1 MVSAFACRGGTSHLN
16 FDLYFP
22 NSTAPGL
29 FSFDCAPVL
38 GDACLKIGEGTTLRK
53 AEGHKRVVTSRSRAI
68 ITTIILTLLMA
79 PTVLRAQTIPGAQTE
94 SISALSRGEWPAY
107 AGSYA
112 SARYSPLT
120 QIDRTNARDL
130 HVAWRWKSPDQAVKG
145 ANPKVGPTRANESTP
160 LMVGGTLFTS
170 TSLSQV
176 AAIDAAS
183 GETKWVFDPKVY
195 ENGLGI
201 PANDG
206 WLHRGVGY
214 WRNGDDERIVMLTA
228 FAQMIAL
235 DAKTGKPIPT
245 FGTDG
250 RVDLALGMRRPVDRD
265 YYTMSSPP
273 VIVRGVIV
281 VGSSVM
287 DWWAHRPS
295 PPGDVRGFDVVTGR
309 LLWTFH
315 TVAQAG
321 EPGVETWEKDS
332 WKEAGNANV
341 WAPMSADEELGY
353 VYLPVSTPTNDYY
366 GGHRPG
372 EGLYGESLVC
382 LDAAT
387 GKKVWHYQLVHHGLW
402 DYDSPAAPNLID
414 ITVAGKP
421 IKAVA
426 QVTKQAFVYVFDRVT
441 GQPVWPIEEQPVPAS
456 SVPGESA
463 SKTQPFPTKPAPI
476 DIQGVRDEDL
486 IDLTP
491 EIHQEAM
498 DIVAKYDHGPLFT
511 PPSERGTIQVPGIA
525 GGANWSGAAIDPDT
539 GMFYVSTYRLPFV
552 VALHRPQA
560 WEGSYDFVAIPRYL
574 PGPRGLPLLK
584 PPFGSILAIDMNS
597 GEHRWRIPVGHG
609 ETMAAI
615 KNLGIRDQTGFPS
628 RSWAL
633 VTKTV
638 LIVVQMGYYGPT
650 HFVPELQRPMAD
662 LNNRDPHLWVY
673 DKASG
678 EMLAEIALPANA
690 TGAPI
695 TYMAGGKQYIA
706 FPVGGGP
713 LVEEELIAV
722 SL

>member
-1 MVSAFACRGGTSHLN
+1 LHEKWGRRHLR
-16 FDLYFP
+16 
-22 NSTAPGL
+22 A
-29 FSFDCAPVL
+29 
-38 GDACLKIGEGTTLRK
+38 
-53 AEGHKRVVTSRSRAI
+53 AEWRRLT
-68 ITTIILTLLMA
+68 TTIGVALALLGVPA
-79 PTVLRAQTIPGAQTE
+79 ALHAQAIPGAQSE
-94 SISALSRGEWPAY
+94 STAALTRGEWPAY
-107 AGSYA
+107 AGTYA
-112 SARYSPLT
+112 AARYSPLT
-120 QIDRTNARDL
+120 QIDRGNAKKL
-130 HVAWRWKSPDQAVKG
+130 HVAWRWKSPDQAIKD
-145 ANPKVGPTRANESTP
+145 ANPAVGPTRANESTP
-160 LMVGGTLFTS
+160 LMVGGTLYTS

-183 GETKWVFDPKVY
+183 GETKWVFDPKIY
-195 ENGLGI
+195 QNGLGI

-206 WLHRGVGY
+206 WLHRGVAY
-214 WRNGDDERIVMLTA
+214 WRDGDDERIVILTA
-228 FAQMIAL
+228 FAHMIAL

-250 RVDLALGMRRPVDRD
+250 RVDLAQGLRRPVDRD

-281 VGSSVM
+281 TGSSVM
-287 DWWAHRPS
+287 DWWGHRPS

-315 TVAQAG
+315 TVAQEG
-321 EPGVETWEKDS
+321 EPGVETWQNES

-341 WAPMSADEELGY
+341 WAPMSADEELGTI
-353 VYLPVSTPTNDYY
+353 YLPVSTPTNDYY

-372 EGLYGESLVC
+372 DGLYGDSLVC

-387 GKKVWHYQLVHHGLW
+387 GRKVWHYQLVHHGLW
-402 DYDSPAAPNLID
+402 DYDTPAAPTLID
-414 ITVAGKP
+414 INVAGKP
-421 IKAVA
+421 VKAVA

-486 IDLTP
+486 IGLTP
-491 EIHQEAM
+491 EIHQEAI

-511 PPSERGTIQVPGIA
+511 PPSERGIIHLPGV
-525 GGANWSGAAIDPDT
+525 GGSGNWAGAAIDPET

-552 VALHRPQA
+552 VSVRKPRSG
-560 WEGSYDFVAIPRYL
+560 ESSYDFIGEFRYL
-574 PGPRGLPLLK
+574 SGPRGLPLLK
-584 PPFGSILAIDMNS
+584 PPFGSIVAIDMNS
-597 GEHRWRIPVGHG
+597 GEHRWRVPIGRGELIP
-609 ETMAAI
+609 AI
-615 KNLGIRDQTGFPS
+615 QQLGITERLGFPT

-633 VTKTV
+633 ITKTV
-638 LIVVQMGYYGPT
+638 MIVVQSGYFG
-650 HFVPELQRPMAD
+650 VPRLAPGGTRRIAD
-662 LNNRDPHLWVY
+662 LNNFDPHLWVY
-673 DKASG
+673 DKTTGA
-678 EMLAEIALPANA
+678 MLAEISLPANA
-690 TGAPI
+690 AGAPI

-713 LVEEELIAV
+713 LVEELIAV

>member
-1 MVSAFACRGGTSHLN
+1 MDGAGRHAYAAMIGIVLAFLGALA
-16 FDLYFP
+16 
-22 NSTAPGL
+22 TAN
-29 FSFDCAPVL
+29 
-38 GDACLKIGEGTTLRK
+38 
-53 AEGHKRVVTSRSRAI
+53 
-68 ITTIILTLLMA
+68 
-79 PTVLRAQTIPGAQTE
+79 AQAIPGAQAE
-94 SISALSRGEWPAY
+94 SSNALARGEWPAY
-107 AGSYA
+107 AGTYA
-112 SARYSPLT
+112 AARYSPLT
-120 QIDRTNARDL
+120 QIDRSNAKDL
-130 HVAWRWKSPDQAVKG
+130 HVVWRWKSPDMAIKE

-160 LMVGGTLFTS
+160 LMVGGTLYTS

-176 AAIDAAS
+176 AAIDAAT
-183 GETKWVFDPKVY
+183 GETKWVFDPKIY

-206 WLHRGVGY
+206 WLHRGVAY
-214 WRNGDDERIVMLTA
+214 WRSGGDERIVMLTA

-245 FGTDG
+245 FGADG
-250 RVDLALGMRRPVDRD
+250 QIDLTQGMRRPVDRD
-265 YYTMSSPP
+265 YYTVSSPP
-273 VIVRGVIV
+273 VIVRNVIV

-287 DWWAHRPS
+287 DWWGHRPS

-315 TVAQAG
+315 TVAQGG

-332 WKEAGNANV
+332 WKEAGNTNV

-366 GGHRPG
+366 GGDRPG
-372 EGLYGESLVC
+372 DGLFGDSLVC
-382 LDAAT
+382 LEAAT
-387 GKKVWHYQLVHHGLW
+387 GEKVWHYQLVHHGLW
-402 DYDSPAAPNLID
+402 DYDTPAAPNLID
-414 ITVAGKP
+414 ITVGGKA
-421 IKAVA
+421 IKAVV

-463 SKTQPFPTKPAPI
+463 SKTQPFPTRPAPI

-486 IDLTP
+486 VDFTP
-491 EIHQEAM
+491 EIHREAK
-498 DIVAKYDHGPLFT
+498 DIVAKYDRGPLFT
-511 PPSERGTIQVPGIA
+511 PPSERGTVQVPGVA
-525 GGANWSGAAIDPDT
+525 GGANWSGGAIDPET
-539 GMFYVSTYRLPFV
+539 GTLYVGTYRLPFV
-552 VALHRPQA
+552 VSIRKPRPG
-560 WEGSYDFVAIPRYL
+560 ESSYAFIGEFRYL

-584 PPFGSILAIDMNS
+584 PPFGSIVAIDMNT

-609 ETMAAI
+609 EFIPAI
-615 KNLGIRDQTGFPS
+615 RELGLGERPGFPG

-638 LIVVQMGYYGPT
+638 MVVVQMGYYSSPRLPPGST
-650 HFVPELQRPMAD
+650 RRIAD
-662 LNNRDPHLWVY
+662 LNNFDPHLWVY
-673 DKASG
+673 DKVSG

-695 TYMAGGKQYIA
+695 TYMVGAKQYIA

-713 LVEEELIAV
+713 LVEELIAV
-722 SL
+722 AL

>member
-1 MVSAFACRGGTSHLN
+1 
-16 FDLYFP
+16 
-22 NSTAPGL
+22 
-29 FSFDCAPVL
+29 
-38 GDACLKIGEGTTLRK
+38 
-53 AEGHKRVVTSRSRAI
+53 
-68 ITTIILTLLMA
+68 
-79 PTVLRAQTIPGAQTE
+79 
-94 SISALSRGEWPAY
+94 
-107 AGSYA
+107 
-112 SARYSPLT
+112 
-120 QIDRTNARDL
+120 
-130 HVAWRWKSPDQAVKG
+130 
-145 ANPKVGPTRANESTP
+145 
-160 LMVGGTLFTS
+160 
-170 TSLSQV
+170 
-176 AAIDAAS
+176 
-183 GETKWVFDPKVY
+183 
-195 ENGLGI
+195 
-201 PANDG
+201 
-206 WLHRGVGY
+206 
-214 WRNGDDERIVMLTA
+214 
-228 FAQMIAL
+228 
-235 DAKTGKPIPT
+235 
-245 FGTDG
+245 
-250 RVDLALGMRRPVDRD
+250 
-265 YYTMSSPP
+265 

-295 PPGDVRGFDVVTGR
+295 PPGDVRGFDVVSGR

-372 EGLYGESLVC
+372 DGLYGESLVC

-456 SVPGESA
+456 NVPGESA

-491 EIHQEAM
+491 EIHKEAI

-525 GGANWSGAAIDPDT
+525 GGANWSGAAIDPET

-597 GEHRWRIPVGHG
+597 GEHRWRIPVGHAEAIG
-609 ETMAAI
+609 AI
-615 KNLGIRDQTGFPS
+615 KNLAIRDQLGFPS

-638 LIVVQMGYYGPT
+638 MIVVQMGYYGPS

-662 LNNRDPHLWVY
+662 LNNFAPHLWVY